1 MSYILETFIF
11 VFMNFTTNTFFFK
24 RVAVLTSLVIVSLV
38 LWNTFIFFQKFKKEE
53 RIKIEI
59 LAAAQKELAT
69 NSDLNASVD
78 LPLKVIE
85 SSNNIPMILV
95 NAKGE
100 ILEIQNL
107 DPVKSL
113 DKNYVAKQLQ
123 IMKSQN
129 KPIEVSYKGKNK
141 QFVYYKD
148 SELLDKLTYY
158 PIALILILILFLSVI
173 YLFYNS
179 NKIAETNKLWT
190 GMAKETAHQIGTP
203 LSSLLGWIAILKM
216 EKVDNKYVEEIEKDV
231 SRLNTIANRFSK
243 IGSTPELKKENIVTI
258 TKTAFDYLASRSSK
272 QISSTF
278 WASEDVIYTNL
289 NTELFGWVIE
299 NLLKNAI
306 DAMSGKGSLQVK
318 IENTQ
323 KKVKITVSDTGKG
336 MPKKM
341 YKQIFKPGF
350 TTKKRGWGLG
360 LSLSKR
366 IVEDYHK
373 GKIFVQKSEVGKGT
387 TFEILLEKF

>member
-1 MSYILETFIF
+1 
-11 VFMNFTTNTFFFK
+11 MNFTTNTFFFK

-243 IGSTPELKKENIVTI
+243 IGSTPELKKENIITI

-318 IENTQ
+318 VENTQ

-373 GKIFVQKSEVGKGT
+373 GKIFVLKSEVGKGT

>member
-243 IGSTPELKKENIVTI
+243 IGSTPELKKENIITI

-289 NTELFGWVIE
+289 NTELFGWVVE

-373 GKIFVQKSEVGKGT
+373 GKIFVLKSEVGKGT